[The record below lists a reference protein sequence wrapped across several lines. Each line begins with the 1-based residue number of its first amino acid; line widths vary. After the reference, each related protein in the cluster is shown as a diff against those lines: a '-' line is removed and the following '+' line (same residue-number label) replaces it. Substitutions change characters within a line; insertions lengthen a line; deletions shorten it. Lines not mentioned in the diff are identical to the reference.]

1 MARQKDIFE
10 QAYERGYERGVRLV
24 KLQAITIMLIENKYD
39 DDFIARVTESSKEE
53 IELIGIAIRM
63 FQGKE
68 DINYVIKYT
77 KFKYEEA
84 EAIKNYSVKEEGE
97 ES

>member
-1 MARQKDIFE
+1 MGKQNDIFE
-10 QAYERGYERGVRLV
+10 QAYKRGYERGVRLV
-24 KLQAITIMLIENKYD
+24 KLQAITIMSIENKYD
-39 DDFIARVTESSKEE
+39 DDFIARVTESTEEE
-53 IELIGIAIRM
+53 IELVRIAIRM

-84 EAIKNYSVKEEGE
+84 ETIKNYSVKEEGE